1 MADLSRQADRQRE
14 RREDLH
20 VSAHP
25 SAQFRVRARQGR
37 AGLGLRNLIPLTLNQ
52 IKIIKV

>member
-1 MADLSRQADRQRE
+1 M
-14 RREDLH
+14 H

-37 AGLGLRNLIPLTLNQ
+37 AGLGLRNWEKSYLHIKRNIIILTIIKGNIIILTL
-52 IKIIKV
+52 K

>member
-1 MADLSRQADRQRE
+1 MADLSGSPERVPRE
-14 RREDLH
+14 RDELH

-37 AGLGLRNLIPLTLNQ
+37 AGLGLRN
-52 IKIIKV
+52 

>member
-1 MADLSRQADRQRE
+1 MADLSPERE
-14 RREDLH
+14 RVPRDELH

-37 AGLGLRNLIPLTLNQ
+37 AGLGLRNFRKNKHNGVQPDASF
-52 IKIIKV
+52 